1 MDHQAPVW
9 VDRHQAG
16 LALAECLQDC
26 AGARADTC
34 LVALPRGGVAVA
46 AAMAQRLDL
55 PLLTWSVRK
64 IVEPSRPELA
74 LGAVAGEGVVLWRHE
89 PGDPAWSM
97 LPQAQDWLLNAQEEL
112 ERRHRLFDGPDLS
125 RLFNHHLIVV
135 DDGIATGMTVL
146 AALQSLRLARPSLLT
161 LAVPVMDRSLE
172 ETMRLHVDRLEVLRL
187 VDHLSAVGLWYER
200 FEQLSDR
207 DVLNLLRSQ
216 GAPGDRT
223 APLGSASPG

>member
-112 ERRHRLFDGPDLS
+112 ERRHCLFDGPDLG

-223 APLGSASPG
+223 ASLGSASPG

>member
-46 AAMAQRLDL
+46 AEMAQRLDR

-112 ERRHRLFDGPDLS
+112 ERRHCLFDGPDLG

>member
-1 MDHQAPVW
+1 
-9 VDRHQAG
+9 
-16 LALAECLQDC
+16 
-26 AGARADTC
+26 
-34 LVALPRGGVAVA
+34 
-46 AAMAQRLDL
+46 
-55 PLLTWSVRK
+55 
-64 IVEPSRPELA
+64 
-74 LGAVAGEGVVLWRHE
+74 
-89 PGDPAWSM
+89 
-97 LPQAQDWLLNAQEEL
+97 
-112 ERRHRLFDGPDLS
+112 LFDGPDLG

-223 APLGSASPG
+223 ASLGSASPG

>member
-112 ERRHRLFDGPDLS
+112 ERRHCLFDGPDLG